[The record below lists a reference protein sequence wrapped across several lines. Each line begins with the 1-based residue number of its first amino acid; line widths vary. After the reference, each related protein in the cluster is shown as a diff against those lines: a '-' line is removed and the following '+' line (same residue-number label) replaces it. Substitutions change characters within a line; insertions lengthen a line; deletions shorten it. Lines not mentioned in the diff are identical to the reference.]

1 MESQCH
7 DRVLVITG
15 SQTKDGLETICC
27 RGNVSEPPSCRDAG
41 SHADK
46 IVRHDASA
54 VLAALAL
61 NYRENSPPAF
71 AKGRDRRARF
81 TR

>member
-1 MESQCH
+1 M
-7 DRVLVITG
+7 R
-15 SQTKDGLETICC
+15 
-27 RGNVSEPPSCRDAG
+27 RDAG

-61 NYRENSPPAF
+61 NYRGNSPPAF